1 MNYKLY
7 NVKYNLK
14 ENYSIICSQ
23 INTSIFIYL
32 GFDFFKELIKKKIL
46 YIYNI
51 KSKKKISAIITVVE
65 FKNYKTINKE
75 TFYYL
80 IKNPIILIKSI
91 IYLIKSLNKKINFNI
106 NKKYLY
112 LLHLVIFKKE
122 FSNVTIKN
130 KDLIINR
137 FYKKILKKHKANTIF
152 LNFKKDNYKANKY
165 YKRNNFHIFY
175 KTKGLI
181 YLKKKFNI

>member
-1 MNYKLY
+1 MW
-7 NVKYNLK
+7 
-14 ENYSIICSQ
+14 YS
-23 INTSIFIYL
+23 
-32 GFDFFKELIKKKIL
+32 
-46 YIYNI
+46 
-51 KSKKKISAIITVVE
+51 
-65 FKNYKTINKE
+65 
-75 TFYYL
+75 
-80 IKNPIILIKSI
+80 
-91 IYLIKSLNKKINFNI
+91 
-106 NKKYLY
+106 YLY